1 METKVS
7 NAPDHR
13 AVRLTLLIAQV
24 SRGPGIWKFNNSL
37 LEDEEYTD
45 TVISERYA
53 SLDDK
58 RLKWELI
65 KMELRGL
72 TIPYAKRKARKGR
85 EKETKIQKRME
96 ELDNLISNPAN
107 TNHIT
112 CQLKA
117 EYITLKEDLCLIYE
131 NKAKL
136 SYFLLKYPKFSFK

>member
-1 METKVS
+1 MNEFALVDIFRERNQHKKSYNYESKALKLSSRIDFFLVARHLTKWVERVETKVS

-45 TVISERYA
+45 LIRENYIVISERYA

-65 KMELRGL
+65 KMELR
-72 TIPYAKRKARKGR
+72 AVASMRQDEAVASSC
-85 EKETKIQKRME
+85 
-96 ELDNLISNPAN
+96 LD
-107 TNHIT
+107 
-112 CQLKA
+112 
-117 EYITLKEDLCLIYE
+117 
-131 NKAKL
+131 
-136 SYFLLKYPKFSFK
+136 FRLL